1 MLSAAQL
8 QAALLQGESVL
19 PTGAGALA
27 VLALTLLA
35 THLVL
40 PKRDAKLKSSSY
52 DSLPRPAS
60 TLPIL
65 GNTLDAI
72 YTQKDRLYDWMAEQH
87 ELHQRPWLL
96 SVIGYPPTMVVS
108 TPELF
113 EDVLKTHFD
122 AFPKADSQCDIFRD
136 VFGFGI
142 IAVNGSEWHAQ
153 RKATGQLF
161 TPQRIKDTMYPIM
174 QLKAQTL
181 CNMLSTYETRGAPI
195 SLKRVLNHFTTDV
208 FAKTGFGVELHCLE
222 NGVESDREN
231 EFAYATRVASQVM
244 QQRFQEPLW
253 LWRLKRS
260 LNIGQEKVLR
270 ENIGYIDSLV
280 YSILDSA
287 MERKSLTNDP
297 SEPTDESEKD
307 LISTFLENSLASGED
322 GDGPDAKAIR
332 DSVVNFFI
340 GGTETSAQSMA
351 FLVVMLNRYPRV
363 LAKIREE
370 VRTKFPGLATGKAE
384 LPSMEELGQLVYLE
398 AAIRENLRL
407 NPTGP
412 VTMRQAIDDVMLS
425 DGTFVAK
432 GTRVILAF
440 YASMRATSV
449 WGDDALEFKPERWI
463 DATTGALIAESPF
476 KFPAF
481 LAGPRICLGMRFAVT
496 EMKLNMALLLSRFD
510 VTTVQ
515 NPWELT
521 YEVAIACGVKGPL
534 MVNVAKATGAQQ

>member
-1 MLSAAQL
+1 MLSATQL
-8 QAALLQGESVL
+8 YDALQSELAL
-19 PTGAGALA
+19 PTLALA
-27 VLALTLLA
+27 VLAAAVLA
-35 THLVL
+35 THVV
-40 PKRDAKLKSSSY
+40 PSRRDAKLKSSY

-60 TLPIL
+60 TLPLL

-72 YTQKDRLYDWMAEQH
+72 YTQKDRLYDWMTEQH
-87 ELHQRPWLL
+87 ELYERPWLL
-96 SVIGYPPTMVVS
+96 SVIGYPPTVVVS
-108 TPELF
+108 TPTLF

-153 RKATGQLF
+153 RKATSQLF
-161 TPQRIKDTMYPIM
+161 TPQRIKDTKYPIM

-181 CNMLSTYETRGAPI
+181 CAMLTKYEARGAPI

-260 LNIGQEKVLR
+260 LNIGQERVLK
-270 ENIGYIDSLV
+270 ENIGHIDSLV

-287 MERKSLTNDP
+287 VTVNTVNK
-297 SEPTDESEKD
+297 PTAESKKD
-307 LISTFLENSLASGED
+307 LISTILENSSVLSEND
-322 GDGPDAKAIR
+322 STPDAKAIR

-370 VRTKFPGLATGKAE
+370 IHAEFPGLATGDAD
-384 LPSMEELGQLVYLE
+384 LPSMEELSQLTYLE

-412 VTMRQAIDDVMLS
+412 VTMRQAIDDVVLS

-440 YASMRATSV
+440 YASMRDKSV
-449 WGDDALEFKPERWI
+449 WGDDAREFKPERWI
-463 DATTGALIAESPF
+463 DATSGALITESPF
-476 KFPAF
+476 KFSAF
-481 LAGPRICLGMRFAVT
+481 LAGPRICPGMRFAMT

-510 VTTVQ
+510 LTTIE
-515 NPWELT
+515 NAWDLT

-534 MVNVAKATGAQQ
+534 MVNVTKIAGAQQPSGAL